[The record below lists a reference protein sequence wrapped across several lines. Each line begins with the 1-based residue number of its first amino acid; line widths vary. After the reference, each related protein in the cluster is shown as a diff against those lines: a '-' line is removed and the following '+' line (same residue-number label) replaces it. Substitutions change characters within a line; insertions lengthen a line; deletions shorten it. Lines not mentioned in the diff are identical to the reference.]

1 LCTINYFNLENI
13 RNFLAGSQIVL
24 NAIFC
29 FLLFRSSA
37 KKSEIEN
44 KRKEEKM
51 ERERENRPGEL
62 LWGAYLVF
70 SGELKMEEERK
81 EKKKRLWK
89 NRGFSFSLQ
98 CLFPNTRCLQK
109 MLYLMDFNSM
119 DIIKL

>member
-1 LCTINYFNLENI
+1 VYPKLFNSENI

-70 SGELKMEEERK
+70 SGELKMEGRKERK
-81 EKKKRLWK
+81 GKKTLEE
-89 NRGFSFSLQ
+89 
-98 CLFPNTRCLQK
+98 
-109 MLYLMDFNSM
+109 
-119 DIIKL
+119 

>member
-1 LCTINYFNLENI
+1 MLF
-13 RNFLAGSQIVL
+13 IVPQ
-24 NAIFC
+24 FG
-29 FLLFRSSA
+29 

-81 EKKKRLWK
+81 EKKKKTLEE
-89 NRGFSFSLQ
+89 
-98 CLFPNTRCLQK
+98 
-109 MLYLMDFNSM
+109 
-119 DIIKL
+119 